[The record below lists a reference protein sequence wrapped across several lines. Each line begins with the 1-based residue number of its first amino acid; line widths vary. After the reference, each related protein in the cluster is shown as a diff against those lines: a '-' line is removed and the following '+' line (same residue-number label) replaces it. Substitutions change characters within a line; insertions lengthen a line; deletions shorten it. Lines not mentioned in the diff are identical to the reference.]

1 MLTLKGT
8 DITLNTAGKSP
19 TIVSFKQPEF
29 TTTLYACLDIAR
41 CNAKRCG
48 VAAYYNND
56 YHYEIY
62 IGNDDNGRYIGF
74 YKHIHDMGV
83 ELERVTINNDDMN
96 SKLLIK
102 IDTDREKYTFSY
114 AISDTA
120 NLGARVAYRQI
131 GSGLNAGLSTEGTRT
146 MTFTGTLFSLFAEN
160 GDGVFNIG
168 VKLLI
173 NPDENYTL

>member
-1 MLTLKGT
+1 M
-8 DITLNTAGKSP
+8 I
-19 TIVSFKQPEF
+19 
-29 TTTLYACLDIAR
+29 DIAESH
-41 CNAKRCG
+41 AGRCG

-62 IGNDDNGRYIGF
+62 VGNDENGRYIGF

-83 ELERVTINNDDMN
+83 ELAHIPVENEEENM
-96 SKLLIK
+96 KLLVK

-114 AISDTA
+114 AIADTA
-120 NLGARVAYRQI
+120 NMDARVEYRQI

-160 GDGVFNIG
+160 GKGTFVTGVQ
-168 VKLLI
+168 LSI

>member
-1 MLTLKGT
+1 
-8 DITLNTAGKSP
+8 
-19 TIVSFKQPEF
+19 
-29 TTTLYACLDIAR
+29 
-41 CNAKRCG
+41 
-48 VAAYYNND
+48 
-56 YHYEIY
+56 
-62 IGNDDNGRYIGF
+62 
-74 YKHIHDMGV
+74 
-83 ELERVTINNDDMN
+83 MN

-114 AISDTA
+114 AIADTA

-168 VKLLI
+168 NSFKLNTHIVYMFIKSYIPAIIIIAYVYLI
-173 NPDENYTL
+173 MIIKMLCLHLREQI